1 MPISKE
7 ELESRIKTSFPDA
20 EIEIKDL
27 AGDNDHFEARIASAQ
42 FSGVPL
48 VKQHKMVM
56 DALGSIVGNELHALS
71 IKTKTK

>member
-20 EIEIKDL
+20 EVEIIDL
-27 AGDNDHFEARIASAQ
+27 AGDNDHFEARIASSK
-42 FSGVPL
+42 FSGLSL

-56 DALGSIVGNELHALS
+56 DALGSIVGQELHALS
-71 IKTKTK
+71 IKTKIK